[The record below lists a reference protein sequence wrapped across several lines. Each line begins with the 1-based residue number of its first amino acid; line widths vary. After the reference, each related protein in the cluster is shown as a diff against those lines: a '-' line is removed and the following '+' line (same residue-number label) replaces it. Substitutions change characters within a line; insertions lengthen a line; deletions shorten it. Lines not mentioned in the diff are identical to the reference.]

1 MTCSTLC
8 RLSAHAPYPAHTL
21 PHDKREERKKRQ
33 NVRGVRTVQNTPP
46 RMWGST
52 NSTAGERTAERRPQ
66 PNEAAGPHT
75 RGFVYRLSSLAS
87 SDVATTWY
95 RRTERLRPGRGA
107 YRSLRRST
115 YPPQQA
121 SYVFGHADA
130 PAGGR
135 HRHTSPHAM
144 HRGWRAD
151 RKKIWKSVVIHCF
164 NSFSGVISGFSFDC
178 L

>member
-52 NSTAGERTAERRPQ
+52 LIALLGSARQN
-66 PNEAAGPHT
+66 AGPSRT
-75 RGFVYRLSSLAS
+75 KPQGPTLGGSSTYRLSSLLAS

-121 SYVFGHADA
+121 SYFGHADA
-130 PAGGR
+130 SPAGGGR
-135 HRHTSPHAM
+135 HRHTPHATY
-144 HRGWRAD
+144 A
-151 RKKIWKSVVIHCF
+151 
-164 NSFSGVISGFSFDC
+164 
-178 L
+178 